1 MTKKNIS
8 LKISKSEM
16 LIKFYNYKEPKGS
29 FFLTYIN
36 NYVKIYLTWKVRKG
50 KLMKTKKIRKRTT
63 QTTHKILKTEK
74 ERGMDFYLKKG
85 QIKIL
90 MSYIK
95 SGSSN
100 ILILGNQKQ
109 ISRFL
114 YQFFEKIS
122 SEKTENKFFSWRT
135 ISIYKNLDFPGMM
148 NLAEISVSDFED
160 LASCL
165 AFMKRLS
172 PDIIVTENLESKK
185 NMELSYYLR
194 MVNSASKFGI
204 AVFENIED
212 DIEAVMKLG
221 MSSSLKEVISTFNII
236 INLNEKVKYQRVKK
250 IKIENPERDIFSIE
264 PLFC

>member
-1 MTKKNIS
+1 MVMKITK
-8 LKISKSEM
+8 
-16 LIKFYNYKEPKGS
+16 
-29 FFLTYIN
+29 
-36 NYVKIYLTWKVRKG
+36 RR
-50 KLMKTKKIRKRTT
+50 KKIITKN
-63 QTTHKILKTEK
+63 LKVEV
-74 ERGMDFYLKKG
+74 ERGLNFYLKKE

-221 MSSSLKEVISTFNII
+221 MSSSFKEVLSTFKFI
-236 INLNEKVKYQRVKK
+236 INLDEKVKYQRVKK
-250 IKIENPERDIFSIE
+250 IKIENFERNIFSIE

>member
-1 MTKKNIS
+1 M
-8 LKISKSEM
+8 KI
-16 LIKFYNYKEPKGS
+16 
-29 FFLTYIN
+29 
-36 NYVKIYLTWKVRKG
+36 
-50 KLMKTKKIRKRTT
+50 KKIRKRTIP
-63 QTTHKILKTEK
+63 KIVKTEE
-74 ERGMDFYLKKG
+74 ERGLNFYLKKE

-114 YQFFEKIS
+114 YQFFETISEEPKKIF
-122 SEKTENKFFSWRT
+122 SEKIENKFFAWKT
-135 ISIYKNLDFPGMM
+135 ISIYKDLYFPSMM
-148 NLAEISVSDFED
+148 DLAEISTSDFED

-172 PDIIVTENLESKK
+172 PSIIVTENLENKK

-194 MVNSASKFGI
+194 MVNSAHKFGI
-204 AVFENIED
+204 AIFENIED
-212 DIEAVMKLG
+212 DVEAVMKLG
-221 MSSSLKEVISTFNII
+221 MSSSFKEVLSTFKFI
-236 INLNEKVKYQRVKK
+236 INLNEKVKYKRVKK
-250 IKIENPERDIFSIE
+250 IKIENSERDIFSIE

>member
-1 MTKKNIS
+1 
-8 LKISKSEM
+8 
-16 LIKFYNYKEPKGS
+16 
-29 FFLTYIN
+29 
-36 NYVKIYLTWKVRKG
+36 
-50 KLMKTKKIRKRTT
+50 MKTKKIRKRTIP
-63 QTTHKILKTEK
+63 KIVKTEE
-74 ERGMDFYLKKG
+74 ERGLNFYLKKE

-114 YQFFEKIS
+114 YQFFETIS
-122 SEKTENKFFSWRT
+122 EEPEKVSYEKMENKFFEWRT
-135 ISIYKNLDFPGMM
+135 ISIYKNLYFPGMM
-148 NLAEISVSDFED
+148 SLVEISTSDFED

-165 AFMKRLS
+165 TFMKRLS
-172 PDIIVTENLESKK
+172 PDIIITENLENKK

-194 MVNSASKFGI
+194 MVNSAREFGI
-204 AVFENIED
+204 AIFENIED
-212 DIEAVMKLG
+212 DIEALMKLG

>member
-1 MTKKNIS
+1 
-8 LKISKSEM
+8 
-16 LIKFYNYKEPKGS
+16 
-29 FFLTYIN
+29 
-36 NYVKIYLTWKVRKG
+36 
-50 KLMKTKKIRKRTT
+50 MKTKKIRKRTIP
-63 QTTHKILKTEK
+63 KIVKTEE
-74 ERGMDFYLKKG
+74 ERGLNFYLKKE

-114 YQFFEKIS
+114 YQFFGIISEEQEKIFFES
-122 SEKTENKFFSWRT
+122 IENKFFTWRT
-135 ISIYKNLDFPGMM
+135 ISIYKDLYFPSMM
-148 NLAEISVSDFED
+148 DLAEISTSDFKD

-172 PDIIVTENLESKK
+172 PDIIVTENLENKK

-194 MVNSASKFGI
+194 MINSAHKAGI
-204 AVFENIED
+204 APFENIED
-212 DIEAVMKLG
+212 DVEAVMKLG
-221 MSSSLKEVISTFNII
+221 MSSSFKEVLSTFKFI

>member
-1 MTKKNIS
+1 MVMK
-8 LKISKSEM
+8 
-16 LIKFYNYKEPKGS
+16 
-29 FFLTYIN
+29 
-36 NYVKIYLTWKVRKG
+36 
-50 KLMKTKKIRKRTT
+50 KTKRRKKIITKN
-63 QTTHKILKTEK
+63 LKVEV
-74 ERGMDFYLKKG
+74 ERGLNFYLKKD

-114 YQFFEKIS
+114 YQFFKIIF
-122 SEKTENKFFSWRT
+122 EEQEENCFKKIENEFFSWGT
-135 ISIYKNLDFPGMM
+135 ISIYKDLYFPSMM
-148 NLAEISVSDFED
+148 ALTEISTSDFED

-165 AFMKRLS
+165 ASIKRLS
-172 PDIIVTENLESKK
+172 SEIIITENLENKK

-194 MVNSASKFGI
+194 MVNSARKFGI
-204 AVFENIED
+204 AIFENIED
-212 DIEAVMKLG
+212 DVEAVMKLG
-221 MSSSLKEVISTFNII
+221 MSSSFKEVLSTFKFI

-250 IKIENPERDIFSIE
+250 IKIENFERNIFSIE

>member
-1 MTKKNIS
+1 
-8 LKISKSEM
+8 
-16 LIKFYNYKEPKGS
+16 
-29 FFLTYIN
+29 
-36 NYVKIYLTWKVRKG
+36 
-50 KLMKTKKIRKRTT
+50 MKTKKIRKKTIP
-63 QTTHKILKTEK
+63 KIVKTEE
-74 ERGMDFYLKKG
+74 ERGLNFYLKKE

-114 YQFFEKIS
+114 YQFFETIS
-122 SEKTENKFFSWRT
+122 EEPEKVSYEKMENKFFEWRT
-135 ISIYKNLDFPGMM
+135 ISIYKNLYFPGMM
-148 NLAEISVSDFED
+148 SLVEISTSDFED

-165 AFMKRLS
+165 TFMKRLS
-172 PDIIVTENLESKK
+172 PDIIITENLENKK

-194 MVNSASKFGI
+194 MVNSAREFGI
-204 AVFENIED
+204 AIFENIED
-212 DIEAVMKLG
+212 DIEALMKLG

>member
-1 MTKKNIS
+1 MVMK
-8 LKISKSEM
+8 
-16 LIKFYNYKEPKGS
+16 
-29 FFLTYIN
+29 
-36 NYVKIYLTWKVRKG
+36 
-50 KLMKTKKIRKRTT
+50 KTKRRKKIITKN
-63 QTTHKILKTEK
+63 LKVEV
-74 ERGMDFYLKKG
+74 ERGLNFYLKKD

-114 YQFFEKIS
+114 YQFFKIIF
-122 SEKTENKFFSWRT
+122 EEQEENCFKKIENEFFSWRT
-135 ISIYKNLDFPGMM
+135 ISIYKDLYFPSMM
-148 NLAEISVSDFED
+148 ALTEISTSDFED

-165 AFMKRLS
+165 ASIKRLS
-172 PDIIVTENLESKK
+172 SEIIITENLENKK

-194 MVNSASKFGI
+194 MVNSARKFGI
-204 AVFENIED
+204 AIFENIED
-212 DIEAVMKLG
+212 DVESVMKLG
-221 MSSSLKEVISTFNII
+221 MSSSFKEVLSTFKFI

-250 IKIENPERDIFSIE
+250 IKIENFERNIFSIE

>member
-1 MTKKNIS
+1 MVMK
-8 LKISKSEM
+8 
-16 LIKFYNYKEPKGS
+16 
-29 FFLTYIN
+29 
-36 NYVKIYLTWKVRKG
+36 
-50 KLMKTKKIRKRTT
+50 KTKRRKKIITKN
-63 QTTHKILKTEK
+63 LKVEV
-74 ERGMDFYLKKG
+74 ERGLNFYLKKD

-114 YQFFEKIS
+114 YQFFKIIF
-122 SEKTENKFFSWRT
+122 EEQEENCFKKIENEFFSWRT
-135 ISIYKNLDFPGMM
+135 ISIYKDLYFPSMM
-148 NLAEISVSDFED
+148 ALTEISTSDFED

-165 AFMKRLS
+165 ASIKRLS
-172 PDIIVTENLESKK
+172 SEIIITENLENKK

-194 MVNSASKFGI
+194 MVNSARKFGI
-204 AVFENIED
+204 AIFENIED
-212 DIEAVMKLG
+212 DVEAVMKLG
-221 MSSSLKEVISTFNII
+221 MSSSFKEVLSTFKFI

-250 IKIENPERDIFSIE
+250 IKIENFERNIFSIE